1 MAVTVK
7 KVVLWR
13 KEVENR
19 PGTLAATLA
28 PLAQAGANLRVV
40 MGYALPGEA
49 RRSVIEV
56 FPVSGGKAT
65 AAAGGAGLA
74 ASPIPCLLVEGDDQP
89 GLGARMTRAIA
100 EQGVNLAFL
109 VAETV
114 GRKFS
119 AVLGFENDAD
129 AGRATSAIKAAAR
142 PAKTAPRPKAKRK
155 AGKAKKAKKAR
166 KR

>member
-13 KEVENR
+13 KEVENK
-19 PGTLAATLA
+19 PGALAATLA
-28 PLAQAGANLRVV
+28 PLAQAGGNLRVV
-40 MGYALPGEA
+40 MGYALPGEP

-56 FPVSGGKAT
+56 FPVTGSKAT
-65 AAAGGAGLA
+65 AAAGAAGLA

-89 GLGARMTRAIA
+89 GLGSRMTRAVA
-100 EQGVNLAFL
+100 DQGVNLAFL

-119 AVLGFENDAD
+119 AVFGFETDAD
-129 AGRATSAIKAAAR
+129 AARASGAIKAAAK
-142 PAKTAPRPKAKRK
+142 PAKAAAKPRPKAKRK
-155 AGKAKKAKKAR
+155 AGKARTAR
-166 KR
+166 RR